1 MTAGTHNITIEVG
14 ATFEMS
20 AIYKI
25 SGVVQDITGWDARM
39 QVRKKKSATDA
50 LLDWDVLGGQ
60 ITIDGSNG
68 KVIISVDAV
77 EAGNTAL
84 PPYGVYDLEIESP
97 AGKVIRLLEGD
108 VDFSGE
114 VTR

>member
-25 SGVVQDITGWDARM
+25 NGVVQDITGWDARM
-39 QVRKKKSATDA
+39 QVRKKKSSTTK
-50 LLDWDVLGGQ
+50 LLDWTVLDGE
-60 ITIDGSNG
+60 ITIDGPNG

-77 EAGNTAL
+77 EAGVTTL